1 MKMQFCFNDL
11 SLKKKYFDLDVNPR
25 VEDCF
30 KSMAKILAAA
40 IRYNNERP
48 LLRTKNSLWGLE
60 YDGQTLG
67 KCEKSLDADTRK
79 FIMQISDKTPYFDST
94 AVAPKYF
101 YDADTAEGLGA
112 TFIYDAFSLSFPTAT
127 CWEQEKIQLTDEHDN
142 AVTVLNIADEKSIE
156 SVISSYKK
164 FEHRGQYMKDFSDL
178 LDSNKTHFTNLK
190 FSDRIDKQLD
200 SLDKCFFSEVLK
212 ALCDIE
218 CLFSFY
224 DVTPNKIKSLF
235 PKCSGESETVRNNPK
250 LKNERSFSFDGEQIE
265 CLEHIKFNDGLR
277 IHYHAN
283 FKDKICYIG
292 YIGSHLPTAKYKH

>member
-60 YDGQTLG
+60 YDGQTLD

-79 FIMQISDKTPYFDST
+79 FIKQISDKTPYFDST

-101 YDADTAEGLGA
+101 YDSDMAEGLGA
-112 TFIYDAFSLSFPTAT
+112 AFVCDCFSLSFPTAT
-127 CWEQEKIQLTDEHDN
+127 CWEQKKIQLTDEHNN

-156 SVISSYKK
+156 AAMSAYKS
-164 FEHRGQYMKDFSDL
+164 FEQRKQYVKEFSDL
-178 LDSNKTHFTNLK
+178 LAGDKTHFVHLK
-190 FSDRIDKQLD
+190 FSDKMERQL
-200 SLDKCFFSEVLK
+200 SLLDKDCFLEVLE
-212 ALCDIE
+212 ALCKFE
-218 CLFSFY
+218 CLF
-224 DVTPNKIKSLF
+224 DLGNINPDKLKEVF
-235 PKCSGESETVRNNPK
+235 PKSSGESKTVRNNPK
-250 LKNERSFSFDGEQIE
+250 LKNERSFSFDGERID

-283 FKDKICYIG
+283 FKDRICYIG
-292 YIGSHLPTAKYKH
+292 YIGRHLPTARYSH